1 MKANK
6 ENCINF
12 AACAARITSI
22 MKKYGYSTDGGEWFR
37 GRFASKE
44 EAIKEG
50 RASSDNE
57 DIHIGEIVGKTI
69 GEYLTNKHVECLLE
83 SIAEQAG
90 DECGDVTESW
100 LTLLSMEE
108 LSNLKRAIQALLEK
122 WATRTGH
129 QPEFY
134 HVENTEQVK
143 CNRKSFEISQKE

>member
-50 RASSDNE
+50 SDGSIDNE
-57 DIHIGEIVGKTI
+57 DIYVGEIGKKTI
-69 GEYLTNKHVECLLE
+69 GEYLTNEHVERLLD
-83 SIAEQAG
+83 SIADAAG
-90 DECGDVTESW
+90 EECGEVVESW
-100 LTLLSMEE
+100 LANVSTGA
-108 LSNLKRAIQALLEK
+108 LSNLKGRIQVALEE
-122 WATRTGH
+122 WATKTGH

-134 HVENTEQVK
+134 HVENVEQVK
-143 CNRKSFEISQKE
+143 CLDT